1 MRRKP
6 IHGGRVR
13 PTAFVFVAVCADSRM
28 ESRSSATT
36 AGSFCRSRFN
46 KRSDPVRPGVPS
58 LRHTDSA
65 PSLPLPRARHSTPI
79 LTRVVT
85 KPQSPITH
93 EPVLAPQLVQ
103 ALVTDRGGTYLD
115 VTFGRG
121 GHTRAI
127 LAELNDTGRLV
138 GLDRDRDAAQDAR
151 ELEQQDA
158 RFSFSCS
165 KFSELRDVLN
175 ELDIPKVDGICFDV
189 GVSTPQLKDAE
200 RGFAFDIDGPLDMRM
215 DGETGLPASE
225 WINKASIEDLSEV
238 LRTYGDVRNAR
249 SIARQIVARRPLAT
263 TFELVSAIRAATPG
277 SATSARILAQVFQAV
292 RIHVNDELNELQNGL
307 VQGFDA
313 LNVGGRLAVI
323 SFHSIEHRL
332 VRDVIQSWVRPPV
345 PKGLPVRSKDEDS
358 RARHVV
364 KNVRPA
370 YIERQNNPASRSAM
384 MQVVERLR

>member
-1 MRRKP
+1 M
-6 IHGGRVR
+6 VR
-13 PTAFVFVAVCADSRM
+13 PD
-28 ESRSSATT
+28 
-36 AGSFCRSRFN
+36 
-46 KRSDPVRPGVPS
+46 VPS

-65 PSLPLPRARHSTPI
+65 QSLPLPRAWHSTPI

-85 KPQSPITH
+85 EPQSPITH

-115 VTFGRG
+115 ATFGRG
-121 GHTRAI
+121 GHTKAI
-127 LAELNDTGRLV
+127 LAELNDSGRLV

-151 ELEQQDA
+151 EFEQRDT

-165 KFSELRDVLN
+165 KFSELREVLS
-175 ELDIPKVDGICFDV
+175 ELDVPNVDGICFDV
-189 GVSTPQLKDAE
+189 GVSTPQLKDSE

-215 DGETGLPASE
+215 DAETGLPASE
-225 WINKASIEDLSEV
+225 WINKASIEDLIEV
-238 LRTYGDVRNAR
+238 LRAYGDVRNAR
-249 SIARQIVARRPLAT
+249 SIARQIASRRPLAT
-263 TFELVSAIRAATPG
+263 TFELVRAIKAATPG
-277 SATSARILAQVFQAV
+277 SAPSARILAQVFQAV
-292 RIHVNDELNELQNGL
+292 RIFVNDELNELQNGL
-307 VQGFDA
+307 LQGFDA

-345 PKGLPVRSKDEDS
+345 PKGLPVRSKDEVP

-370 YIERQNNPASRSAM
+370 YLERQNNPASRSAM